1 MKFHLGFFLTPKLS
15 YFLLSLFVYFSYK
28 LTKEKLTNLPTYK
41 TYELTKLQNF
51 KLTIYS
57 KQSTSSFFFFKEWYL
72 TRDSAQQQLKTVCQR
87 SNTKHSLYLSLREN
101 ELQGIPSYVIMK
113 QERERNEKAL
123 HLILQAESIFS
134 LRTICSSFPWYVN
147 VLRSKHDSSVEFTSQ
162 G

>member
-57 KQSTSSFFFFKEWYL
+57 KQSTSSFSFFKEWYL
-72 TRDSAQQQLKTVCQR
+72 TRDSA
-87 SNTKHSLYLSLREN
+87 
-101 ELQGIPSYVIMK
+101 
-113 QERERNEKAL
+113 
-123 HLILQAESIFS
+123 
-134 LRTICSSFPWYVN
+134 
-147 VLRSKHDSSVEFTSQ
+147 
-162 G
+162 